1 VPLIFCIFKGLKNKK
16 GVMKKVSMA
25 LLAGGM
31 AVGLSGCVGSNEVTG
46 YVMKGNLYAFDNR
59 YARGGLNIYI

>member
-1 VPLIFCIFKGLKNKK
+1 
-16 GVMKKVSMA
+16 MKKVSMA